1 MELEKEQAQ
10 EFAYWCFVTRDPQ
23 LAARKIGMENGAALM
38 GQRRVQAQLKRMNR
52 LLGKASAAQTAK
64 EGLSR
69 ILFASPQVDEEGTP
83 LSDGFSVER
92 YTRGKEVAYQFWDK
106 LKACELLIQL
116 AQMEREEREES
127 GFQGLLTA
135 LQQSA
140 QEGEESEELRR

>member
-23 LAARKIGMENGAALM
+23 LAAQKIGVENGAALM
-38 GQRRVQAQLKRMNR
+38 GQRRVQAQLRRMNR

-64 EGLSR
+64 AGLSR
-69 ILFASPQVDEEGTP
+69 ILFASPQMDEEGKL

-92 YTRGKEVAYQFWDK
+92 YSQGKETEYKFWDK
-106 LKACELLIQL
+106 LKACEMLIQL
-116 AQMEREEREES
+116 ARMEQEERDAS

-140 QEGEESEELRR
+140 QEGEESEG